1 MNDTVEFDAP
11 IAMRNAPPDLGAT
24 QVAVVAAN
32 SPMGMMM
39 AAVKQGI
46 PLDQIKEMIAIQR
59 EWVAD
64 EARKAFNE
72 AFAAFKAEAVEVI
85 KRKEV
90 NFATAKG
97 RTQYKHAE
105 LSDVVEAVGPA
116 LSKHGFSWSWT
127 PEQKNGRIF
136 ISCTLLHRLG
146 HEKSVT
152 MDAPADES
160 GGKNTIQAIV
170 STTTY
175 LERHTLKAVCGISEK
190 GDDNDGNRA
199 DDEAEEIRDHW
210 TSMIA
215 QAETVDQAIT
225 VWEQGCEAIQKT
237 NNLAAFAAFK
247 KAYAD
252 KRAMLK
258 QGETK

>member
-1 MNDTVEFDAP
+1 MTEVIDAP
-11 IAMRNAPPDLGAT
+11 ARAVAMQPEPAAG
-24 QVAVVAAN
+24 QVAVLAAN

-46 PLDQIKEMIAIQR
+46 PLDQIKEMMAIQR
-59 EWVAD
+59 EWEAD

-85 KRKEV
+85 KRKQV
-90 NFATAKG
+90 DFATQKG

-116 LSKHGFSWSWT
+116 LSRHGFSWSWT

-136 ISCTLLHRLG
+136 ITCTLLHRLG

-152 MDAPADES
+152 LDAPADDS

-190 GDDNDGNRA
+190 GDDNDGAGA
-199 DDEAEEIRDHW
+199 DDAALGLRDEW
-210 TSMIA
+210 ISKLA
-215 QAETVDQAIT
+215 QADSMDAAAVIWQDGCKAI
-225 VWEQGCEAIQKT
+225 EAT

-258 QGETK
+258 QEKQ

>member
-1 MNDTVEFDAP
+1 MNEFIDAP
-11 IAMRNAPPDLGAT
+11 ARAVATQPDLAAG
-24 QVAVVAAN
+24 QVAVLAAN

-46 PLDQIKEMIAIQR
+46 PLDQIKEMMAIQR
-59 EWVAD
+59 EWEAD

-85 KRKEV
+85 KRKQV
-90 NFATAKG
+90 DFATQKG

-116 LSKHGFSWSWT
+116 LSQHGFSWSWT

-136 ISCTLLHRLG
+136 ITCTLLHRLG

-152 MDAPADES
+152 LDAPADDS

-190 GDDNDGNRA
+190 GDDNDGTGA
-199 DDEAEEIRDHW
+199 DDAADEIRDSW
-210 TSMIA
+210 ISKLARADSMDEA
-215 QAETVDQAIT
+215 VKT
-225 VWEQGCEAIQKT
+225 WEQGCEAIQKT

-258 QGETK
+258 QGEA

>member
-1 MNDTVEFDAP
+1 MTEVIDAP
-11 IAMRNAPPDLGAT
+11 ARAVAMPPDQAAG
-24 QVAVVAAN
+24 QVAVLAAN

-46 PLDQIKEMIAIQR
+46 PLDQIKEMMAIQR
-59 EWVAD
+59 EWEAD

-85 KRKEV
+85 KRKQV
-90 NFATAKG
+90 DFATQKG

-116 LSKHGFSWSWT
+116 LSRHGFSWSWT

-136 ISCTLLHRLG
+136 ITCTLLHRLG

-152 MDAPADES
+152 LDAPADDS

-190 GDDNDGNRA
+190 GDDNDGTGA
-199 DDEAEEIRDHW
+199 DDAAFELRDEW
-210 TSMIA
+210 ISKMA
-215 QAETVDQAIT
+215 QADSMDAAVSTWQDGCKAI
-225 VWEQGCEAIQKT
+225 EAT

-258 QGETK
+258 QEKQ

>member
-1 MNDTVEFDAP
+1 MNEVLDAP
-11 IAMRNAPPDLGAT
+11 ARAVAT
-24 QVAVVAAN
+24 QPEPVASQVAVLAAN

-46 PLDQIKEMIAIQR
+46 PLDQIKEMMAIQR
-59 EWVAD
+59 EWEAD

-85 KRKEV
+85 KRKQV
-90 NFATAKG
+90 DFATQKG

-116 LSKHGFSWSWT
+116 LSRHGFSWSWT

-136 ISCTLLHRLG
+136 ITCTLLHRLG

-152 MDAPADES
+152 LDAPADDS

-190 GDDNDGNRA
+190 GDDNDGASA
-199 DDEAEEIRDHW
+199 DDAALDLRDEW
-210 TSMIA
+210 ISKLA
-215 QAETVDQAIT
+215 QAEDMEAAAAI
-225 VWEQGCEAIQKT
+225 WQDGCKAIEAT

-258 QGETK
+258 QEAA

>member
-1 MNDTVEFDAP
+1 MNEVLDAP
-11 IAMRNAPPDLGAT
+11 ARAVVTQPEALAG

-46 PLDQIKEMIAIQR
+46 PLDQIKEMMAIQR
-59 EWVAD
+59 EWEAD

-85 KRKEV
+85 KRKQV
-90 NFATAKG
+90 DFATQKG

-116 LSKHGFSWSWT
+116 LSRHGFSWSWT

-136 ISCTLLHRLG
+136 ITCTLLHRLG

-152 MDAPADES
+152 LDAPADDS

-190 GDDNDGNRA
+190 GDDNDGNGA
-199 DDEAEEIRDHW
+199 DDAADEIRDSW
-210 TSMIA
+210 ISKLA
-215 QAETVDQAIT
+215 QADSMDQAVKI
-225 VWEQGCEAIQKT
+225 WEAGCEAIQKT

-258 QGETK
+258 QGEA

>member
-1 MNDTVEFDAP
+1 MTEVIDAP
-11 IAMRNAPPDLGAT
+11 ARAVAT
-24 QVAVVAAN
+24 QPEQAAGQVAVLAAN

-46 PLDQIKEMIAIQR
+46 PLDQIKEMMAIQR
-59 EWVAD
+59 EWEAD

-85 KRKEV
+85 KRKQV
-90 NFATAKG
+90 DFATQKG

-116 LSKHGFSWSWT
+116 LSCHGFSWSWT

-136 ISCTLLHRLG
+136 ITCTLLHRLG

-152 MDAPADES
+152 LDAPADDS

-190 GDDNDGNRA
+190 GDDNDGAGA
-199 DDEAEEIRDHW
+199 DDEAFEMRDEW
-210 TSMIA
+210 ISKMA
-215 QAETVDQAIT
+215 QADSMDSAVSTWQDGCKAI
-225 VWEQGCEAIQKT
+225 EAT

-258 QGETK
+258 QEKQ

>member
-1 MNDTVEFDAP
+1 MTTEIIDSPQMAVASQ
-11 IAMRNAPPDLGAT
+11 T
-24 QVAVVAAN
+24 QVPAN

-46 PLDQIKEMIAIQR
+46 PLDQIKEMMAIQR
-59 EWVAD
+59 EWEAD

-85 KRKEV
+85 KRKQV
-90 NFATAKG
+90 DFPSKGG

-116 LSKHGFSWSWT
+116 LSRHGFSWSWT
-127 PEQKNGRIF
+127 PEQKGSRIH
-136 ISCTLLHRLG
+136 ITCTLLHRLG

-160 GGKNTIQAIV
+160 GGKNTIQAII

-190 GDDNDGNRA
+190 GDDTDGIVDNSQIFGDLVKAATACRTLEDLGKVYAEGIEKIRETNDMDLYERFKQFINTRK
-199 DDEAEEIRDHW
+199 EE
-210 TSMIA
+210 
-215 QAETVDQAIT
+215 
-225 VWEQGCEAIQKT
+225 
-237 NNLAAFAAFK
+237 LAANT
-247 KAYAD
+247 D
-252 KRAMLK
+252 KGAS
-258 QGETK
+258 

>member
-1 MNDTVEFDAP
+1 MTEVIDAP
-11 IAMRNAPPDLGAT
+11 ARAVAMQPDQAAG
-24 QVAVVAAN
+24 QVAVLAAN

-46 PLDQIKEMIAIQR
+46 PLDQIKEMMAIQR
-59 EWVAD
+59 EWESD

-85 KRKEV
+85 KRKQV
-90 NFATAKG
+90 DFATQKG

-116 LSKHGFSWSWT
+116 LSRHGFSWSWT

-136 ISCTLLHRLG
+136 ITCTLLHRLG
-146 HEKSVT
+146 HEKSGT
-152 MDAPADES
+152 LDAPADDS
-160 GGKNTIQAIV
+160 GGKNTIQAFV

-190 GDDNDGNRA
+190 GDDNDGAGAEDAAFELR
-199 DDEAEEIRDHW
+199 DEWI
-210 TSMIA
+210 SKMA
-215 QAETVDQAIT
+215 QADSMDAAVSTWQDGCKAI
-225 VWEQGCEAIQKT
+225 EAT

-258 QGETK
+258 QEKQ

>member
-1 MNDTVEFDAP
+1 MTEVIDAP
-11 IAMRNAPPDLGAT
+11 ARAVAMQPEQAAG
-24 QVAVVAAN
+24 QVAVLAAN

-46 PLDQIKEMIAIQR
+46 PLDQIKEMMAIQR
-59 EWVAD
+59 EWESD

-85 KRKEV
+85 KRKQV
-90 NFATAKG
+90 DFATQKG

-116 LSKHGFSWSWT
+116 LSRHGFSWSWT

-136 ISCTLLHRLG
+136 ITCNLLHRLG
-146 HEKSVT
+146 HEKSAT
-152 MDAPADES
+152 MDAAADES

-190 GDDNDGNRA
+190 GDDNDGNGVSQAAEDLR
-199 DDEAEEIRDHW
+199 DEWI
-210 TSMIA
+210 SKVA
-215 QAETVDQAIT
+215 QADTLEAATAI
-225 VWEQGCEAIQKT
+225 WQSGCQVIEKM
-237 NNLAAFAAFK
+237 NNLAVYAAFK

-258 QGETK
+258 QGEA

>member
-1 MNDTVEFDAP
+1 MTEVIDAP
-11 IAMRNAPPDLGAT
+11 ARAVAMQPDQAAG
-24 QVAVVAAN
+24 QVAVLAAN

-46 PLDQIKEMIAIQR
+46 PLDQIKEMMAIQR
-59 EWVAD
+59 EWESD

-85 KRKEV
+85 KRKQV
-90 NFATAKG
+90 DFATQKG

-116 LSKHGFSWSWT
+116 LSRHGFSWSWT

-136 ISCTLLHRLG
+136 ITCTLLHRLG

-152 MDAPADES
+152 LDAPADDS

-190 GDDNDGNRA
+190 GDDNDGAGAEDAAFELR
-199 DDEAEEIRDHW
+199 DEWI
-210 TSMIA
+210 SKMA
-215 QAETVDQAIT
+215 QADSMDAAVSTWQDGCKAI
-225 VWEQGCEAIQKT
+225 EAT

-258 QGETK
+258 QEKQ